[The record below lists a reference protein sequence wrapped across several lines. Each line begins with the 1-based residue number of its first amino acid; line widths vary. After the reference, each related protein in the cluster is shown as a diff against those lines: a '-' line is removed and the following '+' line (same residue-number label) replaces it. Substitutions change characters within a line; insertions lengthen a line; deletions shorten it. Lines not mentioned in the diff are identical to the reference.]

1 MYLFGLFSP
10 IHDEVI
16 SSKWN
21 MDLHLKKYGL
31 PIPGSHLF
39 LRFLVHVHS
48 PFFLLFVRCPLV
60 RFIVNIQTQCSIVS
74 GTDETKNISLQDS
87 WLQQR
92 NGNFLCF
99 SYEGSVIS
107 VW

>member
-74 GTDETKNISLQDS
+74 GTDETKNISLQDKLATTEKRQFS
-87 WLQQR
+87 L
-92 NGNFLCF
+92 FLL
-99 SYEGSVIS
+99 
-107 VW
+107 